1 MYAIA
6 TSDIACYYCL
16 FTGFVSSVDMHT
28 TVVLYIVA
36 ATLQATETI
45 EEEPLYYDN
54 TDTATDTVYDDT
66 TDAIDVDTTDT
77 ATANPDESATNDHDA
92 GTTTTAATANE
103 DATNNNNV
111 DNVINNNDD
120 DVREV
125 DAPPDAVQM
134 RYGKPVPGPTV
145 ITRTVKSAT
154 NNKLRITKTS
164 NKITLPW
171 RYTIAAVA
179 PTRAELKKL
188 HLQKAHILVMFYDK
202 DLRKLVWDEYLVK
215 QVRTCN
221 CT

>member
-1 MYAIA
+1 MSNLL
-6 TSDIACYYCL
+6 TC
-16 FTGFVSSVDMHT
+16 
-28 TVVLYIVA
+28 VVLYIVA
-36 ATLQATETI
+36 AASQAAETI

-66 TDAIDVDTTDT
+66 TDATD
-77 ATANPDESATNDHDA
+77 AHPDESATNDHAAD
-92 GTTTTAATANE
+92 TTTPAATANE
-103 DATNNNNV
+103 DAVNNNGNA
-111 DNVINNNDD
+111 DIDDNDD

-125 DAPPDAVQM
+125 DAPSDAVQM

-171 RYTIAAVA
+171 PYTVAAVA

-215 QVRTCN
+215 QLYCVNIASRVTTVRACLRAAV
-221 CT
+221 